1 MKFPKVKLLVLVL
14 AMSAVTSSASADMF
28 DFSVDT
34 TSASGQSG
42 YIDLQF
48 NPGVSSLGA
57 ASAVISNFASDATLG
72 LVQPSGDVSGTLPAV
87 VTLNNTTQFNDYFQ
101 ALTFGTTTSFDL
113 NLSGAFGNSFE
124 LSFFGA
130 DGQTPLLTTDQI
142 NGFATTVDFNQG
154 SSMVTNS
161 SSMVTVNAVPVP
173 GAVWLFST
181 AIAGLGIFG
190 RRKAPA

>member
-14 AMSAVTSSASADMF
+14 AMSAVTSSALADMF

-34 TSASGQSG
+34 SSVSGQFG

-48 NPGVSSLGA
+48 NPGVSTLGA

-87 VTLNNTTQFNDYFQ
+87 VTINNTTQFNDYFQ

-113 NLSGAFGNSFE
+113 NLSGAFGSSFE
-124 LSFFGA
+124 LSFFGS

-154 SSMVTNS
+154 GSMVTNS

-181 AIAGLGIFG
+181 AIAGLGLFG
-190 RRKAPA
+190 RRKAAA